1 MGLFSKKPSQ
11 NAQEVRQMM
20 EPFLEMVY
28 QIEGKASEIDLSSK
42 GWIKESQ
49 EVFALIY
56 VFNASV
62 TVEAKKLIGLLLE
75 GKISTAAHHAAMQ
88 TFNLLSDQID
98 ARMADITQSLI
109 DSGMSFKLGIEFF
122 KNSWKRASEV
132 SPIALAELE
141 KEMGGSNKWDWIN
154 EKSWV

>member
-28 QIEGKASEIDLSSK
+28 QIEGAANEIDQSSK
-42 GWIKESQ
+42 GWIQESQ
-49 EVFALIY
+49 EVVSLIH

-88 TFNLLSDQID
+88 TFNLLSDQTD
-98 ARMADITQSLI
+98 ARLADITQALI
-109 DSGMSFKLGIEFF
+109 DSGVSSKLGIEFF
-122 KNSWKRASEV
+122 KNSWKRAAEI
-132 SPIALAELE
+132 SPIAIAELE
-141 KEMGGSNKWDWIN
+141 KEMGGSTKWGWIN